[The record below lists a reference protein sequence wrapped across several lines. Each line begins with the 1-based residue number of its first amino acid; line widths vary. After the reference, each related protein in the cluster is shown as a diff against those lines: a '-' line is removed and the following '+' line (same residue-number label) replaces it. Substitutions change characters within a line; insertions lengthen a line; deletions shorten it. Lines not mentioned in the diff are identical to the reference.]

1 MSYQNCDLHHV
12 LSKCS
17 VKIENFIMYKLVTN
31 KCKAI
36 TVVLELAV
44 LSMFE
49 RNWKGEWLLSIQ
61 FIIRIMFWLPAII
74 RIVSRITA
82 IIQIMPQLPAIIR
95 IMSWSTAAIIQIM
108 PQLPAIIRIMSW
120 LLMYILYCTYGLKL
134 FHHSAK
140 HVLLTPTEGNKTE
153 GNLGLNLFFFTYF
166 WLKKCLLVT
175 FVCVLAVLR

>member
-1 MSYQNCDLHHV
+1 MSSQVSELHQEFFQ
-12 LSKCS
+12 CPI
-17 VKIENFIMYKLVTN
+17 KIVTFIMYSIIIK
-31 KCKAI
+31 
-36 TVVLELAV
+36 
-44 LSMFE
+44 M
-49 RNWKGEWLLSIQ
+49 SIQ

-153 GNLGLNLFFFTYF
+153 GNLGLNLFFTYF